1 MGWYNNGHKFF
12 FLTKLNERLLLSIS
26 KWSFSAYTSSKFY
39 VESISE
45 NSEFPCQIKKS
56 TQKHST
62 FLKKV
67 FIYEQ
72 QACKS
77 DVIVCLD
84 HHHFNQITLLL
95 HLHLYP
101 VILPSDLLKQLTTDV
116 LFLRNS
122 KKKINHKFLFIK
134 VFPCTI
140 KNMCQ
145 FFKTKYVSIFQFFE
159 FDKKMCKY

>member
-1 MGWYNNGHKFF
+1 MKFLGTHIKQILCWIDQRKF
-12 FLTKLNERLLLSIS
+12 GIS
-26 KWSFSAYTSSKFY
+26 LPNQKVNTETFNVFKEGFY
-39 VESISE
+39 LWAASM
-45 NSEFPCQIKKS
+45 QIGC
-56 TQKHST
+56 HSM
-62 FLKKV
+62 
-67 FIYEQ
+67 
-72 QACKS
+72 
-77 DVIVCLD
+77 LD
-84 HHHFNQITLLL
+84 HHHLNQIRLLL
-95 HLHLYP
+95 NLHLYP
-101 VILPSDLLKQLTTDV
+101 VVLPSDLLKQLTTDV